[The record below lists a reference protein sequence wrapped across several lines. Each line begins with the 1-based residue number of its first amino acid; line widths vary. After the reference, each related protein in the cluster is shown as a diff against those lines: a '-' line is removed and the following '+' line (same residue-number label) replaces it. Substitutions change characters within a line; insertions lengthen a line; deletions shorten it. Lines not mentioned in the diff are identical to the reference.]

1 LIPNQEIIILVI
13 LKTAKRM
20 EEESSMTNKEMK
32 YMKENSKTTK
42 NREKVLHTKE
52 MDKSLNASTETTS
65 WKALLLSLE

>member
-1 LIPNQEIIILVI
+1 
-13 LKTAKRM
+13 M
-20 EEESSMTNKEMK
+20 EEESSMINKEMK